1 MREFWNII
9 QVAIAAAGGWLG
21 YFLGG
26 CDGLIY
32 ALAIFVAADYRTGVM
47 CAVVNKRLSS
57 EIGFKGIC
65 KKLLIFILVGIAH
78 ILDERIIGD
87 GSIIRTAAVFFYISN
102 EGISVLEN
110 AAALGLPIPEKL
122 ASVLRQLKEEDD
134 GNEDN

>member
-1 MREFWNII
+1 MKEIWNTI
-9 QVAIAAAGGWLG
+9 QVIIAAAGGGIG

-32 ALAIFVAADYRTGVM
+32 ALAIFVAADYITGVM
-47 CAVVNKRLSS
+47 RAIADKKLSS

-65 KKLLIFILVGIAH
+65 KKLLIFMLVGIAH
-78 ILDERIIGD
+78 ILDEKIIGD

-102 EGISVLEN
+102 EGISILEN

-122 ASVLRQLKEEDD
+122 AAVLRQLNEEDNS
-134 GNEDN
+134 NENH